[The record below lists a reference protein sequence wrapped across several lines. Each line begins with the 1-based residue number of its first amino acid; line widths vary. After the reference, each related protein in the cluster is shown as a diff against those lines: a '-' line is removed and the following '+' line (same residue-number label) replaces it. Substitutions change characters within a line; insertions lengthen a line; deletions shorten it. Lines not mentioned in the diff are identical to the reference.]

1 MNGERAAI
9 DNVPCA
15 AARFIAHGW
24 PIKRFHSA
32 INRAAAP
39 IDRALVTLSGIIAP
53 LKRATEQPVRDQL
66 LSHAGDEKSLT
77 VIDNREAS
85 PQASTEHEHASM
97 VEVRGLKKSYG
108 LKPILR
114 GVDLTLLQGE
124 RMALLGANGAGKTT
138 LLRLLAGLTQA
149 TAGTI
154 RIAGLNMVQDAQ
166 QIRSLVGFV
175 AHQPYLYEELTAL
188 ENLLFFGRMYGI
200 AHARERACSL
210 LQRVGLERRMH
221 ERARTLSRGQLQRLA
236 WARALLH
243 EPSLLLLDEPDTGLD
258 QEGCA
263 LIDSLQAEH
272 NARGG
277 SAIFTTHQL
286 ERALAFSDKIVI
298 LRAGRLV
305 YEAATAGLTPEELQQ
320 AYQEAAR

>member
-1 MNGERAAI
+1 MMGIENPGR
-9 DNVPCA
+9 D
-15 AARFIAHGW
+15 
-24 PIKRFHSA
+24 
-32 INRAAAP
+32 AAP
-39 IDRALVTLSGIIAP
+39 
-53 LKRATEQPVRDQL
+53 
-66 LSHAGDEKSLT
+66 AGAGAASLPGT
-77 VIDNREAS
+77 SSNIKERC
-85 PQASTEHEHASM
+85 M

-108 LKPILR
+108 LKPTLR
-114 GVDLTLLQGE
+114 GIDLTLLQGE

-138 LLRLLAGLTQA
+138 LLRLLAGLTRA
-149 TAGTI
+149 NAGRI
-154 RIAGLNMVQDAQ
+154 RIAGLDMAQDAQ

-188 ENLLFFGRMYGI
+188 ENLLFFGRMYGVT
-200 AHARERACSL
+200 HAKERACTL

-221 ERARTLSRGQLQRLA
+221 ERTRTLSRGQLQRLA

-258 QEGCA
+258 QEGSA

-272 NARGG
+272 SARGG

-286 ERALAFSDKIVI
+286 ERALALSDKVVM
-298 LRAGRLV
+298 LRSGRLV
-305 YEAATAGLTPEELQQ
+305 YEEATAGLTLDELQQ